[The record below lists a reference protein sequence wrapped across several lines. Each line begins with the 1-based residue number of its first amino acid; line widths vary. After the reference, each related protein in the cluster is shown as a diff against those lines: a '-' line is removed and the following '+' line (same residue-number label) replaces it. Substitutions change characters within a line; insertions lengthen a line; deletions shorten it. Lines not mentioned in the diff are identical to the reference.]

1 MKNLFKKGLSVLL
14 FIVLSAFLAA
24 CGSDE
29 AENQAIE
36 NEQTEEVEQP
46 QEEVKKPINYKI
58 EIAEQ
63 LEFDKFSVE
72 IRRVKVKEKK
82 GDLQATIEL
91 AWVNRDYDYGYPEK
105 TLYTTTLFE
114 VKQGEAVLNE
124 INDAWNVENKDRSSV
139 FVPNKLNQTWVVSLT
154 YKLKDNE
161 TPIDLYFTP
170 LTETEETQK
179 FTIELKNE

>member
-1 MKNLFKKGLSVLL
+1 MYKKWLFLTISLIVSLSLV
-14 FIVLSAFLAA
+14 A
-24 CGSDE
+24 CGNE
-29 AENQAIE
+29 TENQEVE
-36 NEQTEEVEQP
+36 NEPTEEVEQ

-58 EIAEQ
+58 EIGEQ
-63 LEFDKFSVE
+63 LTFEKFDVE

-82 GDLQATIEL
+82 DELHADIIL

-105 TLYTTTLFE
+105 TLYTTTTLE

-139 FVPNKLNQTWVVSLT
+139 FVPNKLNQVWVVELT

-179 FTIELKNE
+179 FTINLTNE